1 MSIKSFVEIHWTKK
15 RRKIFQYSAKYSS
28 SQLSLRGKFP
38 PFLPWIQFSL
48 LYTNFI
54 HGNFYWNLDLFDF
67 LFSSIEFF
75 KFNRLF
81 YQIINEIK
89 LIYKYFLFFSE
100 NVHFFF
106 FYSTRFYEHLC
117 RKNSF
122 MGNGGRN
129 EKKNT
134 TVNLRNTY
142 VLWPRNRTIT
152 RFRIIFANCVLRLR
166 SWFFLSCGVIEAL
179 SC

>member
-1 MSIKSFVEIHWTKK
+1 M
-15 RRKIFQYSAKYSS
+15 
-28 SQLSLRGKFP
+28 
-38 PFLPWIQFSL
+38 
-48 LYTNFI
+48 
-54 HGNFYWNLDLFDF
+54 
-67 LFSSIEFF
+67 
-75 KFNRLF
+75 
-81 YQIINEIK
+81 K

-106 FYSTRFYEHLC
+106 FIQHDSTSIFVEKILLW
-117 RKNSF
+117 
-122 MGNGGRN
+122 GNGGRN

-166 SWFFLSCGVIEAL
+166 S
-179 SC
+179 